1 MSIGMADVGT
11 EGRHEE
17 LARVIASGTR
27 LFEDAKLLVEHSRFA
42 GACRIAILGLEEI
55 GRAILDTWDAV
66 EPLPKPQVR
75 RTAQEHRQAAVGSAL
90 LAAFAIKEFG
100 VPVGDISDDLIKK
113 IGRAFQHSR
122 EARFLRS
129 IGFGMLEKTRQVGL
143 YRDPSNGEPDAR
155 LHSREDVECI
165 FEMAKRVLDSFVD
178 GNAMLTALAIY
189 CTTLDSRTTCGN

>member
-1 MSIGMADVGT
+1 MGVGMANVIT

-42 GACRIAILGLEEI
+42 GACKIAILGLEEI
-55 GRAILDTWDAV
+55 GRAILETWDAV
-66 EPLPKPQVR
+66 EPLPKPKLQ
-75 RTAQEHRQAAVGSAL
+75 RTAQEHRQAAVGSTL

-100 VPVGDISDDLIKK
+100 LPVGEISDELIRT

-129 IGFGMLEKTRQVGL
+129 IGFGMLEKTRQVGP
-143 YRDPSNGEPDAR
+143 YRDPAHDEPEPR

-165 FEMAKRVLDSFVD
+165 FEMAKCVLDSFMD

-189 CTTLDSRTTCGN
+189 NATLQSCTALRN